1 MQTFTH
7 FPTNLSKNHQNGN
20 PNFHLL
26 LFSLNYHHLLRFLF
40 FSSLAKPNLQLIHRD
55 SPHSPLYNP
64 LHIVFDR
71 LNAAFSPFILPFPS
85 LLNQNPSP
93 IRFSRNRRDYF
104 PSISTCNQSWYEAQI
119 MQR

>member
-1 MQTFTH
+1 MTSPSRH
-7 FPTNLSKNHQNGN
+7 PNGQR
-20 PNFHLL
+20 LEK
-26 LFSLNYHHLLRFLF
+26 
-40 FSSLAKPNLQLIHRD
+40 SSLAKPNLQLIHRD